1 MFEYCLCMTLLSD
14 KITTKFLC
22 MLCLQRSH
30 GHIECT
36 VEINAGPHLKDLRN
50 KLTIQLVFKFH
61 RNVEGYKLNTF
72 LAITKPLSEINITL
86 SFVYHLVGPAYRA
99 EARIQYAT
107 GKDYGFT
114 NLCCD

>member
-1 MFEYCLCMTLLSD
+1 
-14 KITTKFLC
+14 

-61 RNVEGYKLNTF
+61 RIVEGYKLNTF

-86 SFVYHLVGPAYRA
+86 SFLYHLVGPTYKA

-114 NLCCD
+114 KVSCD